1 MKIYVGCYG
10 EEVLTAVQ
18 KRRNEILVA
27 ENNSE
32 EVHNIVKILEEI
44 HFIMRKRIVYNL
56 LN

>member
-44 HFIMRKRIVYNL
+44 HSS
-56 LN
+56 